1 MNLMDMPN
9 AAMRHRVIAQIFFWL
24 LALLLI
30 LGVWQAVIVVWQ
42 VPHFVIP
49 TPASTIELM
58 FSNAP
63 MIGKLMWQTFKETL
77 SGYVIGAALGFGLAV
92 GMSKWPLTGRLLYP
106 ALVTS
111 QAVPIVGIAAPL
123 VILFGFG
130 MTPKLIIV
138 AWIVFF
144 PVVVN
149 VMDGL
154 AQVDADQIN
163 LARLLGGT
171 AVRTF
176 LIVELP
182 ACLGPLFSGLKIGA
196 SYAVTGAVIGEWTAS
211 SRMGLGTY
219 LLSAN
224 AQMNTVG
231 VYAAMMLMTLIGV
244 GSFVCLLVIEYFAT
258 PWRHRAT
265 SPWRRTRSAPR

>member
-1 MNLMDMPN
+1 MTLSKAIIGHP
-9 AAMRHRVIAQIFFWL
+9 VIAQICFWIV
-24 LALLLI
+24 AMVLI
-30 LGVWQAVIVVWQ
+30 GVLWQAAVVMFD
-42 VPHFVIP
+42 VPRFVVP
-49 TPASTIELM
+49 TPEATIEML
-58 FSNAP
+58 FNNGP
-63 MIGKLMWQTFKETL
+63 MVRELLWQTFKETI
-77 SGYVIGAALGFGLAV
+77 SGYVIGAAVGFLLAV
-92 GMSKWPLTGRLLYP
+92 FMSQMPLMGRLIYP

-111 QAVPIVGIAAPL
+111 QAIPIVGIAAPL
-123 VILFGFG
+123 VIIFGFG
-130 MTPKLIIV
+130 MTPKLIV
-138 AWIVFF
+138 VGWIVFF

-154 AQVDADQIN
+154 AQVDQDQIN

-171 AVRTF
+171 RLRTF
-176 LIVELP
+176 LIVKLP

-224 AQMNTVG
+224 AQMNTPG
-231 VYAAMMLMTLIGV
+231 VYGAMMLMTLIGV
-244 GSFVCLLVIEYFAT
+244 GSFVALLVIEYVAT

-265 SPWRRTRSAPR
+265 SPWRRARE

>member
-1 MNLMDMPN
+1 MSMSQ
-9 AAMRHRVIAQIFFWL
+9 AAIGHRIFAQICFWI
-24 LALLLI
+24 LAMLLI
-30 LGVWQAVIVVWQ
+30 IGLWQTVIVVLQ
-42 VPHFVIP
+42 VPHFVMP
-49 TPASTIELM
+49 TPAATIELL
-58 FSNAP
+58 FSDGP
-63 MIGKLMWQTFKETL
+63 MIGKLMWQTCKETL
-77 SGYVIGAALGFGLAV
+77 GGYAIGAALGFILAV
-92 GMSKWPLTGRLLYP
+92 GMSKLPLTGRLLYP

-123 VILFGFG
+123 VIIFGFG

-154 AQVDADQIN
+154 AQVDPDQIN

-171 AVRTF
+171 RVRTF

-244 GSFVCLLVIEYFAT
+244 GSFVSLLVIEYFAT

-265 SPWRRTRSAPR
+265 SPWRHSR

>member
-1 MNLMDMPN
+1 
-9 AAMRHRVIAQIFFWL
+9 
-24 LALLLI
+24 
-30 LGVWQAVIVVWQ
+30 
-42 VPHFVIP
+42 
-49 TPASTIELM
+49 
-58 FSNAP
+58 
-63 MIGKLMWQTFKETL
+63 
-77 SGYVIGAALGFGLAV
+77 
-92 GMSKWPLTGRLLYP
+92 
-106 ALVTS
+106 VTS
-111 QAVPIVGIAAPL
+111 QAIPIVGIAAPL
-123 VILFGFG
+123 VIIFGFG

-154 AQVDADQIN
+154 AQVDPDQIN
-163 LARLLGGT
+163 LARLLGAT
-171 AVRTF
+171 RLRTF

-219 LLSAN
+219 LLAAN
-224 AQMNTVG
+224 AQMNTAG

-244 GSFVCLLVIEYFAT
+244 GSFVALLVIEYLAT

-265 SPWRRTRSAPR
+265 SRRHQAR

>member
-1 MNLMDMPN
+1 MNMPN
-9 AAMRHRVIAQIFFWL
+9 TAVGHRVIAQSGYWL
-24 LALLLI
+24 AAMLLI
-30 LGVWQAVIVVWQ
+30 LSLWQAVIWLWQ
-42 VPHFVIP
+42 VPHFVVP

-58 FSNAP
+58 FSHAGT
-63 MIGKLMWQTFKETL
+63 IGQLLWQTVKETL
-77 SGYVIGAALGFGLAV
+77 GGYAIGAALGLVLAV
-92 GMSKWPLTGRLLYP
+92 GMSKLPLVGRFLYP

-123 VILFGFG
+123 VIVFGFG

-149 VMDGL
+149 VIDGL
-154 AQVDADQIN
+154 GQVDRDQIN

-171 AVRTF
+171 TLRTF
-176 LIVELP
+176 LVVELP
-182 ACLGPLFSGLKIGA
+182 ACVGPLFSGLKIGA

-244 GSFVCLLVIEYFAT
+244 GSFVALLAIEYLAT

-265 SPWRRTRSAPR
+265 SPWRGSRG